1 MRVRCHLPH
10 FLARVSS
17 NDIPHF
23 LLLTVIKIVFISRD
37 KLELLNLVHGC
48 EDLFLAISAQKIP
61 ETFDVSIL
69 VVYVSVVQDLD
80 EFGVLP
86 YIGHL
91 HEELDELLVAEDLY
105 YAMEQSLLLFLE
117 QLGHKR
123 VRLAPAERVIQ
134 GVDQAPDLQHFQL
147 LATVVEHGF

>member
-1 MRVRCHLPH
+1 MVRCHLPH
-10 FLARVSS
+10 FFARVSS

-23 LLLTVIKIVFISRD
+23 LLLLVIKIVFISRD
-37 KLELLNLVHGC
+37 ERELLNLVHGT
-48 EDLFLAISAQKIP
+48 EDLFPAISAQKIP
-61 ETFDVSIL
+61 ETLDVSIL
-69 VVYVSVVQDLD
+69 VVHVSVVQDLD
-80 EFGVLP
+80 EFGVLSFL
-86 YIGHL
+86 GHL

-105 YAMEQSLLLFLE
+105 YAMEQSFLLFLE